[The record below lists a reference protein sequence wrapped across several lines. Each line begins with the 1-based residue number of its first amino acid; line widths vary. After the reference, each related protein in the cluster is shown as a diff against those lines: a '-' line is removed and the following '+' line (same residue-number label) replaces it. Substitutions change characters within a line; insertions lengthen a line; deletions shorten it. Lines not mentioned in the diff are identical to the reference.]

1 MKLQLRV
8 LIVED
13 SEDDAELLI
22 YELKRGNYHPIYERV
37 DTADAFIAALDR
49 QHWDII
55 IADYSMPCFSA
66 PAALSLL
73 QEKKLDI
80 PYIIVSGSF
89 GEEMAVD
96 AMKAGASDYIMKGN
110 LARLIPAVE
119 RELREA
125 LQRRKRREAEKALR
139 ENEERFRSLIENV
152 LDIITVLSPDG
163 TVYYISPSVHKV
175 LGYESEELVEKNI
188 FAYIHPEDV
197 TEVINN
203 LHQALSNPSSTLF
216 IKFRFQHQDGFWRIL
231 EAVCKKIMYSAEVA
245 SIVVNCRDITERQ
258 QNEEIRREL
267 EKQKELSESKFNFV
281 SIMSHE
287 FRNPLNIITISAEL
301 LEKYSHVA
309 TEEQKYLYFQRIRFA
324 ARNMTQLLEDIL
336 TISKAEVGKLEIRPA
351 TIDLAKFCLDLVE
364 EMQFSNGD
372 KAVNFVFKDTDADE
386 QESQQSEAETSI
398 TNCCTL
404 AYMDEKLLR
413 HIFINL
419 LSNAIKYSPAGSE
432 VFFELSCRNHEAIIQ
447 IKDQGIGIPANDQ
460 KRLFEVFH
468 RAENVGKIP
477 GTGLGLS
484 IVKKFVELH
493 GGKIEVSSEVGVG
506 STFTVKLPLQSQR
519 LTESRH
525 TYSCGA
531 N

>member
-1 MKLQLRV
+1 MKLELRV

-13 SEDDAELLI
+13 SEEDAELLI
-22 YELKRGNYHPIYERV
+22 YELKSGDYHPIYERV
-37 DTADAFIAALDR
+37 DTADGFIAALDK
-49 QHWDII
+49 QHWDIV

-73 QEKKLDI
+73 QENKLDI
-80 PYIIVSGSF
+80 PFIIVSGTI

-96 AMKAGASDYIMKGN
+96 AMKAGASDYVMKGN

-125 LQRRKRREAEKALR
+125 LQRQKRREAEQALR
-139 ENEERFRSLIENV
+139 EKEERFRSLIENA
-152 LDIITVLSPDG
+152 LDIITVVSPDG
-163 TVYYISPSVHKV
+163 NVYYISPSVHRV
-175 LGYESEELVEKNI
+175 LGYESEELLEKNL
-188 FAYIHPEDV
+188 FFYIHPEDV
-197 TEVINN
+197 TEVIDN
-203 LHQALSNPSSTLF
+203 LHQALNKPSSTLF
-216 IKFRFQHQDGFWRIL
+216 TKFRFQHQDGSWRVL
-231 EAVCKKIMYSAEVA
+231 EGVCKKIIYSPELA

-258 QNEEIRREL
+258 QAEEICREL
-267 EKQKELSESKFNFV
+267 EKQKELNESKFNFV

-301 LEKYSHVA
+301 LENYSDVA
-309 TEEQKYLYFQRIRFA
+309 SKEQKYLYFQRIRAA
-324 ARNMTQLLEDIL
+324 ARNMTQLLDDIL
-336 TISKAEVGKLEIRPA
+336 TISKAEVGKLEIKPA
-351 TIDLAKFCLDLVE
+351 TLDLAKFCLELVE
-364 EMQFSNGD
+364 EMQFSNAGN
-372 KAVNFVFKDTDADE
+372 AVNFVFKGGEVDGQQS
-386 QESQQSEAETSI
+386 QESEAGTI
-398 TNCCTL
+398 TNCCSL

-419 LSNAIKYSPAGSE
+419 LSNAIKYSPAGGE
-432 VFFELSCRNHEAIIQ
+432 VLFELSCQNYEAIIQ
-447 IKDQGIGIPANDQ
+447 VKDQGIGIPANDQ

-468 RAENVGKIP
+468 RAGNVGKIP